1 MILISRKSLGLLL
14 KVLLTA
20 AVVYFVANQVVGHWA
35 EISGYRW
42 QLDWIWLVLSILA
55 ALCSLLVIAFGWKGV
70 VGSFG
75 HDIPV
80 RKCFRIFYLADL
92 GRYIPGKIWA
102 LLGVLYL
109 AKQEGVQP
117 EQATASFVIHQFFC
131 IPISFLIM
139 ALAIQFE
146 SDAVATQGG
155 LWAGVLSAQSLWL
168 VGVCLIPIILLISWP
183 RPIIAVAN
191 FVLRLVKRPT
201 IAFHL
206 DKKVALQVLV
216 RYFLG
221 WLGYGVA
228 FYLFVRA
235 VVPDASLGLLAAAGI
250 YNASY
255 QIGYLTLFAPGG
267 IGSRELAMQAMLEP
281 FVGPIAPA
289 IAILARLWVIVIEIV
304 AALIALSIRK

>member
-1 MILISRKSLGLLL
+1 MAITARKILSLILKILLIAI
-14 KVLLTA
+14 VI
-20 AVVYFVANQVVGHWA
+20 YFVVDQVVSNWSSIA
-35 EISGYRW
+35 EYEW
-42 QLDWIWLVLSILA
+42 QLDWVLLVLSVLA
-55 ALCSLLVIAFGWKGV
+55 GLASLFVIAYGWKGV
-70 VGSFG
+70 IASFG

-109 AKQEGVQP
+109 AKQEGVEP

-131 IPISFLIM
+131 IPVSFLIM
-139 ALAIQFE
+139 ALAIQLE
-146 SDAVATQGG
+146 SMGP
-155 LWAGVLSAQSLWL
+155 SAQSSVLPEVLSTQSLLL
-168 VGVCLIPIILLISWP
+168 VALCLTPIALLIFWP
-183 RPIIAVAN
+183 RPIIVLAN
-191 FVLRLVKRPT
+191 FGLRLIRRPEMS
-201 IAFHL
+201 FHL
-206 DKKVALQVLV
+206 DKKVALQVLL

-221 WLGYGVA
+221 WLGYGAA
-228 FYLFVRA
+228 FFLLVRA
-235 VVPDASLGLLAAAGI
+235 VAPDTSLGLIAAAGI

-267 IGSRELAMQAMLEP
+267 IGSRELAMQVMLEP

-289 IAILARLWVIVIEIV
+289 IAILARLWGITIEIV